1 MAENK
6 TNMINQITV
15 NGITYDIS
23 AKFDVNGHEL
33 DKSIAIDDNGN
44 VTAGHDLT
52 VDGRLR
58 MSSARCE
65 TNDDGVLREAA
76 SMDSGNENVFLTGW
90 FNGEYS
96 NSADNQPVRGFW
108 VSLVPNASE
117 KDGGG
122 WRIGDYGKAAT
133 LYAYIKDGDGNMR
146 AGYAPLQKYLYRHF
160 VKITATDVVIYA
172 NILSHT
178 AIGFNSAEALQL
190 ALSNCNALAT
200 GKSGSNTVCAIA
212 IDQDNGNLK
221 VYYADGTDNTLNIS
235 TLFISD
241 TVGKDLEVDPD

>member
-1 MAENK
+1 MAENE
-6 TNMINQITV
+6 TNMINQIMI

-96 NSADNQPVRGFW
+96 NLADNQPVRGFW

-117 KDGGG
+117 KGGG
-122 WRIGDYGKAAT
+122 GMAHRGLSRTGMAT
-133 LYAYIKDGDGNMR
+133 
-146 AGYAPLQKYLYRHF
+146 
-160 VKITATDVVIYA
+160 
-172 NILSHT
+172 
-178 AIGFNSAEALQL
+178 
-190 ALSNCNALAT
+190 
-200 GKSGSNTVCAIA
+200 
-212 IDQDNGNLK
+212 
-221 VYYADGTDNTLNIS
+221 
-235 TLFISD
+235 
-241 TVGKDLEVDPD
+241 